1 MLLEITAIF
10 GFPSFRPTKRW
21 IGAMPLHLGDAHL
34 FAFSQ
39 DAQFRL
45 QLLGKLPVIVFC
57 VPPKGGGLQTGLPWE
72 SLILGFGNVSRQNTR
87 SGPMTGFPSRALA
100 SPLFPTAPFSAAAV
114 QISPAFVLC
123 SRDTTGLVLD
133 HIFTPSSPNLNFFP
147 SSISPTPT
155 SAAATRTFR
164 GREAAG

>member
-21 IGAMPLHLGDAHL
+21 IGAIPLHLGDAHL

-72 SLILGFGNVSRQNTR
+72 SPILGFGNVSRQNTR

-100 SPLFPTAPFSAAAV
+100 SPLFPTAPFQQPLSKFLRRSFSV
-114 QISPAFVLC
+114 PATQPVC
-123 SRDTTGLVLD
+123 SRPHLPPFFAEPKLLSVKHQSDTHL
-133 HIFTPSSPNLNFFP
+133 
-147 SSISPTPT
+147 
-155 SAAATRTFR
+155 R
-164 GREAAG
+164 GGNSHLPRS